1 MKIVILGGGSIG
13 GSVANELSTEEN
25 DVIVIDNNQENLDSL
40 SSKEGI
46 LTINGNASSPST
58 LKKANLDDDTLLL
71 CLTDSEEV
79 NLLASIVAKSK
90 FNVGKVVCRLI
101 GSDYEKISHDIAG
114 GVDYFI
120 NPENL
125 ITEEIKELLHH
136 PGSLEILDFV
146 DNRLKLV
153 SVYAKESGLLVGKQ
167 IRDLRDHLP
176 DYETRIPAIY
186 RGEELIIPN
195 GETIIEKDDEVYF
208 VADEKH
214 IEQVTR
220 ELQKLE
226 EKYKNID
233 IAGCG
238 NIGKSLAT
246 KIYEDFN
253 VKVIEK
259 DQEQCE
265 EAAEEL
271 DNILILNADAAD
283 KDFLSSEGINDCDVF
298 IAVTQDDE
306 TNVICSLMAKKLGAK
321 KTITI
326 INKEAYFDLMDR
338 NDLDIIISP
347 VQITVSH
354 ILKYIRKGLVF
365 NAHKV
370 KKGAAEVIE
379 MNVDDSIKKII
390 GKRIVDLGL
399 NGSMNIPAICREDEV
414 LMAHGVTEIKEG
426 DHLLIFYKDKSAFDS
441 FYNKY
446 K

>member
-1 MKIVILGGGSIG
+1 LKIVILGAGSIG

-40 SSKEGI
+40 NSKEGI
-46 LTINGNASSPST
+46 LTIHGNASSPST
-58 LKKANLDDDTLLL
+58 LSKANLDKNTLLL

-79 NLLASIVAKSK
+79 NLLSSIIARSS
-90 FNVGKVVCRLI
+90 FEVGRIVCRLI
-101 GSDYEKISHDIAG
+101 GSDYQGVAEEIASE
-114 GVDYFI
+114 VDYFI
-120 NPENL
+120 NPEDL
-125 ITEEIKELLHH
+125 ITEEIRELLHH

-146 DNRLKLV
+146 ENRLKLV
-153 SVYAKESGLLVGKQ
+153 SVYAKESGLLVGRQ
-167 IRDLRDHLP
+167 IKELKDHLP

-186 RGEELIIPN
+186 RGEELIMPT
-195 GETIIEKDDEVYF
+195 GETVIEEDDEVYF

-226 EKYKNID
+226 DRYKNIYV
-233 IAGCG
+233 AGCG
-238 NIGKSLAT
+238 NIGKLLAN
-246 KIYEDFN
+246 KIFEEFN

-259 DQEQCE
+259 DQKRCE
-265 EAAEEL
+265 DAAEEL

-283 KDFLSSEGINDCDVF
+283 KDFLSSEGIDDCDVF

-306 TNVICSLMAKKLGAK
+306 TNVLCSLMAKKLGAK

-326 INKEAYFDLMDR
+326 INKEAYFDLIDR
-338 NDLDIIISP
+338 NDLDIIVSP

-370 KKGAAEVIE
+370 KKGVAEVIE
-379 MNVDDSIKKII
+379 LNVDDSISKII
-390 GKRIVDLGL
+390 GKKIADLEL

-414 LMAHGVTEIKEG
+414 FMAHGVFEIKEG

>member
-101 GSDYEKISHDIAG
+101 GSDYEKISQDIAS

-167 IRDLRDHLP
+167 IRELRDHLP

-186 RGEELIIPN
+186 RDEELIIPN
-195 GETIIEKDDEVYF
+195 GETIIQKDDEVYF

-220 ELQKLE
+220 ELQKLV
-226 EKYKNID
+226 
-233 IAGCG
+233 
-238 NIGKSLAT
+238 S
-246 KIYEDFN
+246 
-253 VKVIEK
+253 KVSYI
-259 DQEQCE
+259 
-265 EAAEEL
+265 
-271 DNILILNADAAD
+271 ILNM
-283 KDFLSSEGINDCDVF
+283 V
-298 IAVTQDDE
+298 
-306 TNVICSLMAKKLGAK
+306 
-321 KTITI
+321 
-326 INKEAYFDLMDR
+326 
-338 NDLDIIISP
+338 DIIFVTTDNCELCSKA
-347 VQITVSH
+347 
-354 ILKYIRKGLVF
+354 LNK
-365 NAHKV
+365 
-370 KKGAAEVIE
+370 
-379 MNVDDSIKKII
+379 IKKI
-390 GKRIVDLGL
+390 R
-399 NGSMNIPAICREDEV
+399 
-414 LMAHGVTEIKEG
+414 
-426 DHLLIFYKDKSAFDS
+426 LLINLKFVNVENDYQEFLLRVPVVLYKGEILDEGQISLMKILKKLIF
-441 FYNKY
+441 KI
-446 K
+446 

>member
-58 LKKANLDDDTLLL
+58 LKANLDDDTLLL

-101 GSDYEKISHDIAG
+101 GSDYEKISQDIAS

-167 IRDLRDHLP
+167 IRELRDHLP

-186 RGEELIIPN
+186 RDEELIIPN
-195 GETIIEKDDEVYF
+195 GETIIQKDDEVYF

-271 DNILILNADAAD
+271 DNILILMQ
-283 KDFLSSEGINDCDVF
+283 
-298 IAVTQDDE
+298 TQQIK
-306 TNVICSLMAKKLGAK
+306 NFCPAKG
-321 KTITI
+321 
-326 INKEAYFDLMDR
+326 
-338 NDLDIIISP
+338 
-347 VQITVSH
+347 
-354 ILKYIRKGLVF
+354 
-365 NAHKV
+365 
-370 KKGAAEVIE
+370 
-379 MNVDDSIKKII
+379 
-390 GKRIVDLGL
+390 
-399 NGSMNIPAICREDEV
+399 
-414 LMAHGVTEIKEG
+414 
-426 DHLLIFYKDKSAFDS
+426 
-441 FYNKY
+441 
-446 K
+446 

>member
-1 MKIVILGGGSIG
+1 M
-13 GSVANELSTEEN
+13 
-25 DVIVIDNNQENLDSL
+25 
-40 SSKEGI
+40 
-46 LTINGNASSPST
+46 
-58 LKKANLDDDTLLL
+58 
-71 CLTDSEEV
+71 
-79 NLLASIVAKSK
+79 
-90 FNVGKVVCRLI
+90 
-101 GSDYEKISHDIAG
+101 
-114 GVDYFI
+114 
-120 NPENL
+120 
-125 ITEEIKELLHH
+125 
-136 PGSLEILDFV
+136 
-146 DNRLKLV
+146 
-153 SVYAKESGLLVGKQ
+153 LVGKQ
-167 IRDLRDHLP
+167 IRELRDHLP

-186 RGEELIIPN
+186 RDEELIIPN
-195 GETIIEKDDEVYF
+195 GETIIQKDDEVYF

-283 KDFLSSEGINDCDVF
+283 KEFLSSEGINDCDVF

-347 VQITVSH
+347 VQILSLIH
-354 ILKYIRKGLVF
+354 I
-365 NAHKV
+365 
-370 KKGAAEVIE
+370 
-379 MNVDDSIKKII
+379 
-390 GKRIVDLGL
+390 
-399 NGSMNIPAICREDEV
+399 
-414 LMAHGVTEIKEG
+414 
-426 DHLLIFYKDKSAFDS
+426 
-441 FYNKY
+441 
-446 K
+446 

>member
-101 GSDYEKISHDIAG
+101 GSDYEKISQDIAS

-167 IRDLRDHLP
+167 IRELRDHLP

-186 RGEELIIPN
+186 RDEELIIPN
-195 GETIIEKDDEVYF
+195 GETIIQKDDEVYF

-283 KDFLSSEGINDCDVF
+283 KEFLL
-298 IAVTQDDE
+298 Q
-306 TNVICSLMAKKLGAK
+306 
-321 KTITI
+321 
-326 INKEAYFDLMDR
+326 
-338 NDLDIIISP
+338 
-347 VQITVSH
+347 
-354 ILKYIRKGLVF
+354 
-365 NAHKV
+365 
-370 KKGAAEVIE
+370 
-379 MNVDDSIKKII
+379 
-390 GKRIVDLGL
+390 
-399 NGSMNIPAICREDEV
+399 
-414 LMAHGVTEIKEG
+414 
-426 DHLLIFYKDKSAFDS
+426 AF
-441 FYNKY
+441 
-446 K
+446 